1 MPSWAGPEVISQKIE
16 LAPQKYMDWEYGT
29 SCFLKEV
36 QMLPLFEKK
45 KKKILGSNKIENSY
59 HKMNPCINALKMS
72 SFWICIS

>member
-45 KKKILGSNKIENSY
+45 KKKDTR
-59 HKMNPCINALKMS
+59 
-72 SFWICIS
+72 